1 MCIVIDTFCTQ
12 KNLIITCAIAQFG
25 IERTHTAPSHL
36 HTQSPSLTHS
46 RTHTLSHTMSMTMLF
61 DSLFFLPTAHKNSLY
76 CYGGLSGDS
85 REAGLQLQCWSVQ
98 CSWSAFR
105 AAIADGP

>member
-46 RTHTLSHTMSMTMLF
+46 RTHTLSHTMSITMKGL
-61 DSLFFLPTAHKNSLY
+61 TASAVSNPENSP
-76 CYGGLSGDS
+76 
-85 REAGLQLQCWSVQ
+85 EA
-98 CSWSAFR
+98 
-105 AAIADGP
+105 I